1 MSRGRFRHWRE
12 RFSGFRGATV
22 QPYVCLLS
30 GLDVDD
36 ADIWLKCKDDLAR
49 YAAVLIGPS
58 DAEDVVSTVFL
69 RVLDRRRLKDLEDA
83 RRYLFRAVL
92 NECKTRRARSR
103 AALGLDDLTAPPP
116 SDPQPEILESV
127 LALPLG
133 QRAATF
139 LVYWDDMSVAQ
150 AAEMMGVRPG
160 TVKRYL
166 HLARTKLKGA
176 LDEHV
181 NAD

>member
-1 MSRGRFRHWRE
+1 M
-12 RFSGFRGATV
+12 
-22 QPYVCLLS
+22 S

-36 ADIWLKCKDDLAR
+36 AEIWLKCKDDLTR
-49 YAAVLIGPS
+49 YAGVLVGPS

-69 RVLDRRRLKDLEDA
+69 RVLDRRRLDDLEDA

-92 NECKTRRARSR
+92 NECKTRIARSR
-103 AALGLDDLTAPPP
+103 MVLGLVDLPGPLP
-116 SDPQPEILESV
+116 SDPQPEVLEAV
-127 LALPLG
+127 LSLPLG

-139 LVYWDDMSVAQ
+139 FVYWADMSVAE

-166 HLARTKLKGA
+166 HLARAKLEGV
-176 LDEHV
+176 LNEHV

>member
-1 MSRGRFRHWRE
+1 
-12 RFSGFRGATV
+12 
-22 QPYVCLLS
+22 
-30 GLDVDD
+30 LDVDD
-36 ADIWLKCKDDLAR
+36 AEIWLSCKDDLAR
-49 YAAVLIGPS
+49 YAAALVGPD

-69 RVLDRRRLKDLEDA
+69 RVLDRRPLRDLDDA

-92 NECKTRRARSR
+92 NESKTRVARRRAHV
-103 AALGLDDLTAPPP
+103 GLSDLPGSVPV
-116 SDPQPEILESV
+116 DPQPEVLEAV

-139 LVYWDDMSVAQ
+139 LVYWADLSVAGT
-150 AAEMMGVRPG
+150 AELMGVRPG

-166 HLARTKLKGA
+166 HLARAKLEGV
-176 LDEHV
+176 LDEQV

>member
-1 MSRGRFRHWRE
+1 M
-12 RFSGFRGATV
+12 
-22 QPYVCLLS
+22 QPYGCLLS

-36 ADIWLKCKDDLAR
+36 AEIWLKCKDDLTR
-49 YAAVLIGPS
+49 YAGVLVGPS

-69 RVLDRRRLKDLEDA
+69 RVLDRRRLEDLEDA
-83 RRYLFRAVL
+83 RRYLFRAIL

-103 AALGLDDLTAPPP
+103 TSLGLVDLPGPPP
-116 SDPQPEILESV
+116 SDPQPEILEAV
-127 LALPLG
+127 LSLPLG

-139 LVYWDDMSVAQ
+139 FVYWADMSVTET
-150 AAEMMGVRPG
+150 AEMMGVRPG

-166 HLARTKLKGA
+166 HLARSKLEGV

>member
-1 MSRGRFRHWRE
+1 M
-12 RFSGFRGATV
+12 
-22 QPYVCLLS
+22 
-30 GLDVDD
+30 DD
-36 ADIWLKCKDDLAR
+36 ADIWLKCKDDLVR

-69 RVLDRRRLKDLEDA
+69 RVLDRRRLDDLEDA

-92 NECKTRRARSR
+92 NECRTRGARRSWT
-103 AALGLDDLTAPPP
+103 LGGVDLPIPPP
-116 SDPQPEILESV
+116 SDPQPEVLEAV
-127 LALPLG
+127 LSLPLR

-139 LVYWDDMSVAQ
+139 LIYWADLTVAE
-150 AAEMMGVRPG
+150 AAQMMGTRPG

-166 HLARTKLKGA
+166 HLARRKLKGV

-181 NAD
+181 HAD

>member
-1 MSRGRFRHWRE
+1 M
-12 RFSGFRGATV
+12 
-22 QPYVCLLS
+22 QPYVSLPS
-30 GLDVDD
+30 GLGVDD
-36 ADIWLKCKDDLAR
+36 AGVWLKTKDDLTR
-49 YAAVLIGPS
+49 YAAVLVGPTEA
-58 DAEDVVSTVFL
+58 DDVVSTVFL

-92 NECKTRRARSR
+92 NECRTRGARRPSTS
-103 AALGLDDLTAPPP
+103 GFIDLPVPPP
-116 SDPQPEILESV
+116 ADPQPEVLEAV
-127 LALPLG
+127 LSLPMR

-139 LVYWDDMSVAQ
+139 LTYWADLSVAET
-150 AAEMMGVRPG
+150 AEMMGARPG

-166 HLARTKLKGA
+166 HLARRKLKGV